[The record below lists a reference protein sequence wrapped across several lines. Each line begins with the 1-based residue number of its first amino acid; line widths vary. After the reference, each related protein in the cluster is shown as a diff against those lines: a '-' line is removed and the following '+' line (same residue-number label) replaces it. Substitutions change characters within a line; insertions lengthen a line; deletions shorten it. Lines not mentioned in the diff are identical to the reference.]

1 MKPMPLT
8 PLEPGPL
15 AGQRAFDA
23 LHQAIVSG
31 ELPVGY
37 RLRIRDLARQLGI
50 STMPVR
56 QAIRR
61 LEEQG
66 LATSEPY
73 RGAVVRGFSDREL
86 LDLYAVRTLLET
98 DATVLGIPSLT
109 EDDLAR
115 LEFELDAMGKAL
127 QVADAEDYLVHD
139 EAFLTLVYEAADNAI
154 MMEMI
159 HTLWHRCRPYK
170 LMGVEHELEV
180 QKSLEFV
187 EIPGIPAGHVSLLE
201 YQRRVVDA
209 ARRGD
214 AAAARQATQDSLA
227 AATRRIRM
235 GLVPARSEEAP
246 EAAES
251 PSDVAD
257 ARRD

>member
-1 MKPMPLT
+1 MALT

-15 AGQRAFDA
+15 AGERAFEA
-23 LHQAIVSG
+23 LHRAIVTG
-31 ELPVGY
+31 EFPVGY
-37 RLRIRDLARQLGI
+37 RLRIRDLAGELGI

-73 RGAVVRGFSDREL
+73 RGAVVKGFNDREL

-98 DATVLGIPSLT
+98 DATVIGIASLT
-109 EDDLAR
+109 EADLDR
-115 LEFELDAMGKAL
+115 LDRELAAMSAALEAFDAAAY
-127 QVADAEDYLVHD
+127 VRHD
-139 EAFLTLVYEAADNAI
+139 EGFLETVYQAAGNEV

-170 LMGVEHELEV
+170 LLGVEYELEV
-180 QKSLEFV
+180 QESLSAV
-187 EIPGIPAGHVSLLE
+187 EIPGIPVGYVPLLD
-201 YQRRVVDA
+201 YQRQLLDA

-227 AATRRIRM
+227 AATRRVRL
-235 GLVPARSEEAP
+235 GLVSPRSEADNQG
-246 EAAES
+246 
-251 PSDVAD
+251 PSGGPDVSGEG
-257 ARRD
+257 RRE

>member
-1 MKPMPLT
+1 MALT

-15 AGQRAFDA
+15 AGERAFEA
-23 LHQAIVSG
+23 LHHAIVTG

-37 RLRIRDLARQLGI
+37 RLRIRDLARELDI

-98 DATVLGIPSLT
+98 DATVIGIASLT
-109 EDDLAR
+109 ETDLEQLQR
-115 LEFELDAMGKAL
+115 ELEAMTTALDA
-127 QVADAEDYLVHD
+127 ADAADYMHHD
-139 EAFLTLVYEAADNAI
+139 EAFLGIVYQAAGNEV

-159 HTLWHRCRPYK
+159 HSLWHRCRPYK
-170 LMGVEHELEV
+170 LLGVQHELEV
-180 QKSLEFV
+180 QESLAAV
-187 EIPGIPAGHVSLLE
+187 EIPGIPVGYVPLLE
-201 YQRRVVDA
+201 YQRQLLEA

-227 AATRRIRM
+227 AATRRVRM
-235 GLVPARSEEAP
+235 GLVSPRSEVDSEDRNSA
-246 EAAES
+246 
-251 PSDVAD
+251 
-257 ARRD
+257 